1 MSETYTMPPQFP
13 FVAEGLG
20 QPISRLRVEL
30 RKSHKLSGTP
40 FSLNNFES
48 ECFGPLNRNI
58 ESIAAAINQLGQ
70 RVMASGC
77 VVSNEYALQMVSS
90 LDRAIARYIYDTD
103 TFLCRPWPEG
113 LETGRV
119 LVAAI
124 MERPLRD
131 LYDLFEQVRFV
142 ILDPVKAVARYG
154 GTKINLSMSL
164 DIDLETQAFRSWA
177 KDTEQLITLRASVLS
192 NDFFYRKSTRS
203 SCFSRVL
210 AGFFLGW
217 WLGGN

>member
-1 MSETYTMPPQFP
+1 MPETYTMSPQFP
-13 FVAEGLG
+13 VVAEALAS
-20 QPISRLRVEL
+20 PIYRLRKAL
-30 RKSHKLSGTP
+30 RTHHQLTGTP
-40 FSLNNFES
+40 FLLNNFQAEWG
-48 ECFGPLNRNI
+48 EVLNWNI
-58 ESIAAAINQLGQ
+58 KNVSAAVNKLGQ
-70 RVMASGC
+70 KVMAPDC
-77 VVSNEYALQMVSS
+77 DVSNEYALQMVSS

-192 NDFFYRKSTRS
+192 NDYFYRKSTRS

-210 AGFFLGW
+210 AVFFLGW

>member
-1 MSETYTMPPQFP
+1 MSEKYTMPPQFP

-20 QPISRLRVEL
+20 KPISRLRVEL

-48 ECFGPLNRNI
+48 ECLGPLNRNI

-77 VVSNEYALQMVSS
+77 VVSNEYTLQMVSS
-90 LDRAIARYIYDTD
+90 LDRAIAKYIYDTGK
-103 TFLCRPWPEG
+103 FLCRPWPDGTEP
-113 LETGRV
+113 GRV

-124 MERPLRD
+124 MERPMRD
-131 LYDLFEQVRFV
+131 FLDLFEQVRLV
-142 ILDPVKAVARYG
+142 ILHPEKAVVKYG

-164 DIDLETQAFRSWA
+164 NVDQEFQAFQVWLEN
-177 KDTEQLITLRASVLS
+177 TGQLITFRS
-192 NDFFYRKSTRS
+192 NLLPNVSFYQKPARR
-203 SCFSRVL
+203 SCFSSAL
-210 AGFFLGW
+210 AGFFPGW
-217 WLGGN
+217 WLGGD